1 MKKVTLLV
9 PCYNEEE
16 VLPHFITCAQK
27 VMSSIDYEWSILLID
42 DGSIDH
48 TLSIMDRTH
57 NIDKHIDYIELSR
70 NFGKEAA
77 MMAGL
82 DYAKGDAVI
91 IMDADLQHPL
101 EVIPRM
107 LNEWEKGYDDV
118 YARRITRGKE
128 TVLRKFFTKLYY
140 TILKASTNVNV
151 YPNVGDF
158 RLLDRCCVNALI
170 TLRENNRYTK
180 GLYSYIGFK
189 KQYVDFEQKER
200 IVGNSKWSLRML
212 YTLAINGILSF
223 SNRPLQISSI
233 CGSFVSLSAFIY
245 MLYVLL
251 KAIIYGD
258 PVQGYPSLMVVIL
271 FLGGIQLIAIGILGE
286 YIGKTFTETKHRP
299 NYFIRTYNGKKI

>member
-16 VLPHFITCAQK
+16 VLPQFITCAK
-27 VMSSIDYEWSILLID
+27 LVMSSIGYDWSLLLID
-42 DGSIDH
+42 DGSSDN
-48 TLSIMDRTH
+48 TLSIMEATH
-57 NIDKHIDYIELSR
+57 KQDYHIEYIELSR

-82 DYAKGDAVI
+82 DYAKGDAII

-101 EVIPRM
+101 EVIPKM
-107 LNEWEKGYDDV
+107 LAEWEKGYDDV
-118 YARRITRGKE
+118 YARRVTRGQE
-128 TVLRKFFTKLYY
+128 TFVRNFFTRLYY
-140 TILKASTNVNV
+140 TMLKASTNVNV

-200 IVGNSKWSLRML
+200 TVGNSKWSMRML
-212 YTLAINGILSF
+212 CSLAINGILSF
-223 SNRPLQISSI
+223 SNRPLQISSF
-233 CGSFVSLSAFIY
+233 CGTIISLSAFVY
-245 MLYVLL
+245 MIYVLI
-251 KAIIYGD
+251 KALIYGD
-258 PVQGYPSLMVVIL
+258 PVRGYPSLMVVIL
-271 FLGGIQLIAIGILGE
+271 FLGGIQLLAIGILGE